1 MKLDR
6 ISGIILSVL
15 GAGVMLWVIK
25 SYPIGTLKEPGG
37 GFFPLLGA
45 VALLG
50 LSLLVTFQSFIK
62 TGGQESPDVP
72 FLPGKEALKRIVSVF
87 IAIVAYR
94 YLLPVIGFAP
104 VTGLFIFTLSKFLA
118 HYSWKTSL
126 LIAATTAI
134 VAYYLFQVLLKV
146 PMPVPMITFLS
157 F

>member
-6 ISGIILSVL
+6 ISGIILSVV
-15 GAGVMLWVIK
+15 GAGVFFWVIR

-45 VALLG
+45 AALLG
-50 LSLLVTFQSFIK
+50 LSILLAFQGFIK
-62 TGGQESPDVP
+62 KEGRDGTAVP
-72 FLPGKEALKRIVSVF
+72 FFTSKEAPRRIIFVF

-104 VTGLFIFTLSKFLA
+104 VTGLFIFTLAKFLA

-126 LIAATTAI
+126 LIAVITAV
-134 VAYYLFQVLLKV
+134 VAYYLFQVMLKV
-146 PMPVPMITFLS
+146 PMPVPMVTF
-157 F
+157 